1 MLTVDT
7 DNRYRLTEHAN
18 RRVLW
23 TRTRLRASAPRTDSD
38 GRGAAQ
44 RLTGGAE
51 VPDPIRQR
59 GTRSTTAA
67 TVAVG
72 LMAAALSY
80 DHMRL
85 LAVHVG
91 EPGWR
96 AAVLP
101 LTVDGLVVVATKVTV
116 ARRGAGRPVGWL
128 PYSALALS
136 VLASLAANV
145 VSGDPTLVPDHVVR
159 WVVSAWPPLAV
170 AMAFELVLQYRSE
183 AAATAVLE
191 DQSGL
196 APVSVAEPEA
206 VPVGRGLMVTGDQ
219 PVEAQ
224 AALDGE
230 DQARAV
236 ARPHL
241 VRPTPEAAGA
251 IDVVL
256 ERHRRNGT
264 APSRRVFID
273 EVKAAGGSIGTN
285 RAAQVLA
292 ELRSEVAS

>member
-1 MLTVDT
+1 M
-7 DNRYRLTEHAN
+7 
-18 RRVLW
+18 
-23 TRTRLRASAPRTDSD
+23 
-38 GRGAAQ
+38 
-44 RLTGGAE
+44 
-51 VPDPIRQR
+51 PDAIHRR

-101 LTVDGLVVVATKVTV
+101 LTVDGLVVVATRVTV

-128 PYSALALS
+128 AYGALVLS

-183 AAATAVLE
+183 AAAAVAPE
-191 DQSGL
+191 DQP
-196 APVSVAEPEA
+196 APAPEA
-206 VPVGRGLMVTGDQ
+206 TPEAEGPVAPGRGLMV
-219 PVEAQ
+219 A
-224 AALDGE
+224 E

-236 ARPHL
+236 ARPRL
-241 VRPTPEAAGA
+241 VRPAIEAAGA

-264 APSRRVFID
+264 APSRRAFID

-285 RAAQVLA
+285 RAS
-292 ELRSEVAS
+292 ELVGQLRTEVAS

>member
-1 MLTVDT
+1 M
-7 DNRYRLTEHAN
+7 
-18 RRVLW
+18 
-23 TRTRLRASAPRTDSD
+23 
-38 GRGAAQ
+38 
-44 RLTGGAE
+44 
-51 VPDPIRQR
+51 PDLIRQR

-67 TVAVG
+67 TIAVG

-116 ARRGAGRPVGWL
+116 ARRGAGRAVGWL
-128 PYSALALS
+128 PYSALVLS

-183 AAATAVLE
+183 AAAAVVPE
-191 DQSGL
+191 DQPAPSPV
-196 APVSVAEPEA
+196 PVSEPEEPP
-206 VPVGRGLMVTGDQ
+206 VPGRGLMVAGDQ

-224 AALDGE
+224 APLLGE
-230 DQARAV
+230 DQARVV

-241 VRPTPEAAGA
+241 VRPTLEAADA
-251 IDVVL
+251 VDVVL

-264 APSRRVFID
+264 APSRRAFID
-273 EVKAAGGSIGTN
+273 EVKAAGGSIGTA
-285 RAAQVLA
+285 RANELVGQ
-292 ELRSEVAS
+292 LRSEVAS

>member
-1 MLTVDT
+1 M
-7 DNRYRLTEHAN
+7 
-18 RRVLW
+18 
-23 TRTRLRASAPRTDSD
+23 
-38 GRGAAQ
+38 
-44 RLTGGAE
+44 
-51 VPDPIRQR
+51 PDLIRQR

-67 TVAVG
+67 TIAVG

-116 ARRGAGRPVGWL
+116 ARRGAGRAVGLL
-128 PYSALALS
+128 PYGALVLS

-183 AAATAVLE
+183 AAAAVVPE
-191 DQSGL
+191 DQPAS
-196 APVSVAEPEA
+196 APETTVEPAEPV
-206 VPVGRGLMVTGDQ
+206 VPVVPGRGLMVAGDQ

-224 AALDGE
+224 APLLGE
-230 DQARAV
+230 DQARVV

-241 VRPTPEAAGA
+241 VRPAFEAADA
-251 IDVVL
+251 VDVVL

-264 APSRRVFID
+264 APSRRAFID
-273 EVKAAGGSIGTN
+273 EVKAAGGSIGTA
-285 RAAQVLA
+285 RANELVGQ
-292 ELRSEVAS
+292 LRSEVAS